1 MAKKT
6 ISDLVG
12 RAVSDPAFRQD
23 LLADPEGVARRE
35 GYALSP
41 QEMATLKQMSTE
53 GEGAFSRGLDERL
66 SKSGFLLSPGDFL
79 RDRGREVGLVPVEEA
94 GAEGASGEE
103 LDAAEGA
110 GGGLAS
116 KGGSIGGE
124 EDSDL
129 SGEELDAGDG
139 PGA

>member
-12 RAVSDPAFRQD
+12 RAVSDSVFRQD
-23 LLADPEGVARRE
+23 LLTDPEGVARRE
-35 GYALSP
+35 GYALSL

-53 GEGAFSRGLDERL
+53 GEEAFSRGLDERL

-79 RDRGREVGLVPVEEA
+79 RDRGREVGLVSVEEA

-116 KGGSIGGE
+116 KGDSPGGE

-129 SGEELDAGDG
+129 SGEGLDAGDG
-139 PGA
+139 PGV